1 MTSCLERPLIDAK
14 AMIDMVS
21 VEFDS
26 EVNAMYI
33 RFKKDK
39 VDKSEPL
46 ADNVIVDVDKNGKAI
61 GIEILLPI
69 QDLRVSNII
78 SKAVNVEA

>member
-1 MTSCLERPLIDAK
+1 
-14 AMIDMVS
+14 MVS

-33 RFKKDK
+33 RFKKGK
-39 VDKSEPL
+39 VDRSEPL

-61 GIEILLPI
+61 GIEILLPKEDMRLSDI
-69 QDLRVSNII
+69 VSRAL
-78 SKAVNVEA
+78 KAEA

>member
-1 MTSCLERPLIDAK
+1 MASI
-14 AMIDMVS
+14 
-21 VEFDS
+21 EFDS

-33 RFKKDK
+33 RFKKGK

-61 GIEILLPI
+61 GIEILLPK
-69 QDLRVSNII
+69 QDLRVSHMV
-78 SKAVNVEA
+78 SEALKVTA

>member
-1 MTSCLERPLIDAK
+1 
-14 AMIDMVS
+14 MVS

-33 RFKKDK
+33 RFKKGK

-61 GIEILLPI
+61 GIEILLPK
-69 QDLRVSNII
+69 QDLRISQLVS
-78 SKAVNVEA
+78 EALKLEG

>member
-1 MTSCLERPLIDAK
+1 MASI
-14 AMIDMVS
+14 
-21 VEFDS
+21 EFDP

-33 RFKKDK
+33 RFKKGK

-61 GIEILLPI
+61 GIEILFPK
-69 QDLRVSNII
+69 QDLRVSHMV
-78 SKAVNVEA
+78 SEALKVTA

>member
-1 MTSCLERPLIDAK
+1 
-14 AMIDMVS
+14 MVS
-21 VEFDS
+21 VEFDA

-33 RFKKDK
+33 RFKKGK

-61 GIEILLPI
+61 GIEILLPKEDMRLSDI
-69 QDLRVSNII
+69 V
-78 SKAVNVEA
+78 SKALKAEA

>member
-1 MTSCLERPLIDAK
+1 MASI
-14 AMIDMVS
+14 
-21 VEFDS
+21 EFDS

-33 RFKKDK
+33 RFKKGK

-61 GIEILLPI
+61 GIEILLPK
-69 QDLRVSNII
+69 QDLRVSQLV
-78 SKAVNVEA
+78 SEALKVAA